1 MSSNVALRTENIQ
14 TTISQLNADFA
25 GRTDMPGYD
34 ESRLIHI
41 HRRNRAYVWNKDMQE
56 RCLDSILKGYYIPP
70 IICCSVIRD
79 GRERREI
86 MEGGN
91 RVTTFRRILNEDIRD
106 LSAEERRT
114 VEAHPITLV
123 VMRNLTPLQQRQM
136 FRRLNKNIRVSDGQL
151 FAMSVDDSPLV
162 AEAHALLYDYPGPD
176 DANPRIPHP
185 LRESMTTLFFD
196 SRLGD
201 TPAQNNLSNAV
212 ALVSGA
218 AHGVQYITR
227 SFNMQEQKVEGS
239 TPISRAVIVD
249 RLGKVFEVFRM
260 ANRSNPLTDKRRMKG
275 QFNVGKWL
283 GAILY
288 DLLMNPDDTRQI
300 QDKWAAY
307 ISRVRRG
314 DENAEE
320 ASIITGAQNLN
331 PTLLKK
337 ISTKVDIYLRDN
349 RIATEV
355 EMRTIVHPRDQ
366 PGEDVDE
373 ESEGAYDENDADI

>member
-1 MSSNVALRTENIQ
+1 MSTSTNVALRTENIQ

-25 GRTDMPGYD
+25 GRVNMEGYD
-34 ESRLIHI
+34 EGCLIHI
-41 HRRNRAYVWNKDMQE
+41 HRRNRAFVWNMKMQE

-91 RVTTFRRILNEDIRD
+91 RVTTFRRILNNKVRQ
-106 LSAEERRT
+106 LTPEERRV

-123 VMRNLTPLQQRQM
+123 VMRNLSPKQQRQM

-151 FAMSVDDSPLV
+151 YAMSVDDSPLI
-162 AEAHALLYDYPGPD
+162 AEANSLLYDD
-176 DANPRIPHP
+176 NHP
-185 LRESMTTLFFD
+185 LRESITTLFFD
-196 SRLGD
+196 TRVGD
-201 TPAQNNLSNAV
+201 TSAQNNLSNAV

-218 AHGVQYITR
+218 VNGVDYITR
-227 SFNMQEQKVEGS
+227 SFNIQEEKVEDRV
-239 TPISRAVIVD
+239 PVSRSHIVIT
-249 RLGKVFEVFRM
+249 LGKLFEVFRI
-260 ANRSNPLTDKRRMKG
+260 ANRAAPLQHKQKMKG

-300 QDKWAAY
+300 QDKWANY
-307 ISRVRRG
+307 IVSVRR
-314 DENAEE
+314 EEPHAEE
-320 ASIITGAQNLN
+320 ASIISGAQNLN
-331 PTLLKK
+331 PNLLKK

-349 RIATEV
+349 RIATKD
-355 EMRTIVHPRDQ
+355 EMDRITHQEEQSD
-366 PGEDVDE
+366 D
-373 ESEGAYDENDADI
+373 ESENTYEEEEDI